1 MIERKLTT
9 EEEHQAKNKAK
20 IENKVKPVTY
30 PQTKIC
36 NTWVEGDVK
45 VGKESC
51 RDDALRQ

>member
-51 RDDALRQ
+51 RDDALR